1 LEKHLLLPSKKE
13 SLSKLELFL
22 DSFFNEARLK
32 RENFFNV
39 LLSLSELV
47 NNSISHG
54 NQYNEEKKVVI
65 SCSWLKDI
73 LTLTVEDEGSGFNL
87 TDIKDPTLPEN
98 INHETGR
105 GLFLTSRLA
114 DNFDVKEKG
123 RIIEIK
129 FEVEREYQFF

>member
-1 LEKHLLLPSKKE
+1 MEKHLLLPSKKE